1 MEKVNKEREET
12 KRHKNELE
20 QRISEVIWPN
30 KLYLES
36 DKLRIHEA
44 SRKTLHKNG
53 RFIVHVGLVELI
65 CLSSSKIIQVKASV
79 KTQGGEGEDP
89 DSRMDSERADRR
101 DKKGGKGKVHQYF
114 LVTFLYASDDKSRSF
129 VFALSAND

>member
-30 KLYLES
+30 KFDLES

-44 SRKTLHKNG
+44 SWRTVHKNG
-53 RFIVHVGLVELI
+53 LFIVL
-65 CLSSSKIIQVKASV
+65 
-79 KTQGGEGEDP
+79 
-89 DSRMDSERADRR
+89 DSFGIVD
-101 DKKGGKGKVHQYF
+101 
-114 LVTFLYASDDKSRSF
+114 
-129 VFALSAND
+129 VFAVKEKSSRWRLL

>member
-30 KLYLES
+30 KFYLES

-44 SRKTLHKNG
+44 SWRTVHKNG
-53 RFIVHVGLVELI
+53 LFIVLDNFIRVDMFV
-65 CLSSSKIIQVKASV
+65 VK
-79 KTQGGEGEDP
+79 QHYPGEGFCK
-89 DSRMDSERADRR
+89 DSRR
-101 DKKGGKGKVHQYF
+101 GGGGPRLKDG
-114 LVTFLYASDDKSRSF
+114 
-129 VFALSAND
+129 

>member
-44 SRKTLHKNG
+44 SWKIVHKNG
-53 RFIVHVGLVELI
+53 LFIVLDSFSRVDMFV
-65 CLSSSKIIQVKASV
+65 VK
-79 KTQGGEGEDP
+79 QDYPGEGFCK
-89 DSRMDSERADRR
+89 DSRR
-101 DKKGGKGKVHQYF
+101 GGGGPRLKDGQWEGG
-114 LVTFLYASDDKSRSF
+114 
-129 VFALSAND
+129 

>member
-30 KLYLES
+30 KFDLES

-44 SRKTLHKNG
+44 SWRTGL
-53 RFIVHVGLVELI
+53 FIVL
-65 CLSSSKIIQVKASV
+65 
-79 KTQGGEGEDP
+79 
-89 DSRMDSERADRR
+89 DS
-101 DKKGGKGKVHQYF
+101 F
-114 LVTFLYASDDKSRSF
+114 SRVD
-129 VFALSAND
+129 VFAVKEESSRWRLL